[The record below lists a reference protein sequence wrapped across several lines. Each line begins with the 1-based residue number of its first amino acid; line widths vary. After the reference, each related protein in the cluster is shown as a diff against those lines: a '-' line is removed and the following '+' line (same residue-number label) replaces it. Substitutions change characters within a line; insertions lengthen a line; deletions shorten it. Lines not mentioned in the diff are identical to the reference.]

1 MSTVQTAPSVL
12 VVDLDGTLLR
22 SDMLYETF
30 WSAVA
35 RDWRTLF
42 TALAVLPRGRLAL
55 KTVLAG
61 LAPVDETTL
70 PYDRAVIDLVRSHR
84 EAGGRTA
91 LVSASEQGLVRR
103 IADHLGLFDEAH
115 GSQGGINLKGAEKR
129 AFLAERY
136 GDGGFVYAGDSRAD
150 LEVWKSA
157 ETIITVNAGA
167 AVRAQA
173 EQIGPPVTH
182 MSGPSPVVGAHVRT
196 LRPHQWL
203 KNGLIFVPLLAS
215 HSLDL
220 ALITDALLAF
230 VGFCLIASGVY
241 VLNDLLDLTADRAHP
256 RKRHRAFASG
266 TVPPAHGLVLL
277 PALLAAGGAV
287 SLLAGWA
294 FALVMAVYF
303 VLTTAYSLRLKR
315 QVGIDICALAILYS
329 LRIVA
334 GGVATGIAISSWL
347 LAFSLFFFFALAAL
361 KRQGEL
367 VDLSR
372 RDRLRASGRGWT
384 VEDLSVLNA
393 AVLAS
398 GYLSVLVMA
407 LYVNSDEV
415 RLLYGQPAALWGVCV
430 ILFYWITRAEL
441 LTNRGQMHDDPIIF
455 AIRDRVSHYCLGG
468 IMALGIAGAML

>member
-70 PYDRAVIDLVRSHR
+70 PYDQAVIDLVRSHR

-129 AFLAERY
+129 AFLVERY

-173 EQIGPPVTH
+173 EPFPRQMRDGVC
-182 MSGPSPVVGAHVRT
+182 G
-196 LRPHQWL
+196 
-203 KNGLIFVPLLAS
+203 
-215 HSLDL
+215 
-220 ALITDALLAF
+220 DA
-230 VGFCLIASGVY
+230 
-241 VLNDLLDLTADRAHP
+241 P
-256 RKRHRAFASG
+256 
-266 TVPPAHGLVLL
+266 
-277 PALLAAGGAV
+277 
-287 SLLAGWA
+287 
-294 FALVMAVYF
+294 
-303 VLTTAYSLRLKR
+303 
-315 QVGIDICALAILYS
+315 
-329 LRIVA
+329 
-334 GGVATGIAISSWL
+334 
-347 LAFSLFFFFALAAL
+347 
-361 KRQGEL
+361 
-367 VDLSR
+367 
-372 RDRLRASGRGWT
+372 DRLSDQAGHSAHRRRTRSGR
-384 VEDLSVLNA
+384 
-393 AVLAS
+393 
-398 GYLSVLVMA
+398 
-407 LYVNSDEV
+407 
-415 RLLYGQPAALWGVCV
+415 
-430 ILFYWITRAEL
+430 
-441 LTNRGQMHDDPIIF
+441 
-455 AIRDRVSHYCLGG
+455 IRQRQ
-468 IMALGIAGAML
+468 AGHR